1 VSQPLGRQPPAELP
15 EALLDS
21 YLALSHITDV
31 PADSPLAPLPGEA
44 PEETPRY
51 YVARAAWG
59 AWRVHIRPD
68 IPTALR
74 RDLAA
79 LAPGRAFDDPDAVLA
94 LFSQHGAACQS
105 VWLGRTARF
114 PDDLDPALAEGV
126 IPLPAGLDA
135 YGEAAA
141 PLPSHAAPA
150 TTGAPPAP
158 SSAFTP
164 RQFAIIED
172 GLVVSTCESSRES
185 GLAAEAWVRT
195 LPAWRGR
202 GYAARVTAAWALDV
216 RRRGKE
222 PFYSHHRDN
231 LASAAVARALRL
243 VPFLDDAGYL

>member
-1 VSQPLGRQPPAELP
+1 VSQSLGRQPPP
-15 EALLDS
+15 EALLDI

-59 AWRVHIRPD
+59 AWRAHIRPD
-68 IPTALR
+68 IPAALR
-74 RDLAA
+74 YDLAA
-79 LAPGRAFDDPDAVLA
+79 SPPERALDDPDATLA
-94 LFSQHGAACQS
+94 LFSRHGAACHS

-114 PDDLDPALAEGV
+114 PDDLDLALAEGV
-126 IPLPAGLDA
+126 VPLPAGLDV
-135 YGEAAA
+135 YGEAA
-141 PLPSHAAPA
+141 PSLPSGAPA
-150 TTGAPPAP
+150 ATSGPPAAP
-158 SSAFTP
+158 SSFTP

-185 GLAAEAWVRT
+185 GRAAEAWVRT
-195 LPAWRGR
+195 LPGWRGR
-202 GYAARVTAAWALDV
+202 GYAARVATAWALDV

-231 LASAAVARALRL
+231 LASAAVARTLRL
-243 VPFLDDAGYL
+243 IPFLDDAGYL